1 MNAPLPNLETDLDL
15 LSAGDLLMLLDA
27 ISAHV
32 KRRTASSKEDEL
44 VCLKAAA
51 QATGLSCDTIVR
63 RIKANPAL
71 GRKLGGRWFVSLG
84 AWPERRGGPF

>member
-1 MNAPLPNLETDLDL
+1 MNAPLPNLDADLGL
-15 LSAGDLLMLLDA
+15 LSMRDVLALMDILA
-27 ISAHV
+27 AHV
-32 KRRTASSKEDEL
+32 KRRTASSKEDEI

-71 GRKLGGRWFVSLG
+71 GRKLGGRWFVHLKALG
-84 AWPERRGGPF
+84 GQ